1 LGYIIT
7 TSFTRIQIFYFLLV
21 VDFVPVQNW
30 HRLCLPV
37 NGVLIL
43 KTGSM
48 KKILC
53 AIGLSMMITV
63 QVKAQATKFQD
74 LIGNW
79 EIVGEGDE
87 GAGLQVIDSNT
98 IILTYMGETR
108 KLTDYKMDLSK
119 SPCWFDFWAED
130 SSSVIQVKSILKK
143 EGNDVI
149 KWQLFI
155 DEDRSSHF
163 TASKGELLYLR
174 RTKQIG
180 SGVAAA
186 SY

>member
-1 LGYIIT
+1 MKRII
-7 TSFTRIQIFYFLLV
+7 
-21 VDFVPVQNW
+21 
-30 HRLCLPV
+30 
-37 NGVLIL
+37 
-43 KTGSM
+43 
-48 KKILC
+48 C
-53 AIGLSMMITV
+53 AIGLSMMITLGAN
-63 QVKAQATKFQD
+63 AQTSTTRFQD
-74 LIGNW
+74 IIGNW
-79 EIVGEGDE
+79 EIVGEGDA

-98 IILTYMGETR
+98 IILTYMGEAR

-155 DEDRSSHF
+155 DEERSPHF

-174 RTKQIG
+174 RTKQI
-180 SGVAAA
+180 SNNGVVAA